1 MSSFFHRHQKTIIW
15 AVVIGF
21 LISGVGLI
29 GLNQSGVFDRTATT
43 SDGRSRYA
51 AQVNGLEIS
60 LEAADTAVSNLFTQ
74 YQNLYQQIGQDP
86 STLLLGADGALFRL
100 RLQAEAVNALIGQA
114 ILHQEAEDRRIRAE
128 RRDVTAAFEAQYNA
142 LLEENNITEDV
153 LRDYLVQQGRTLP
166 EFQDAMR
173 GSIEEQLV
181 TEALRSDIVGAIEP
195 SDEDLLGYL
204 EANITRYDVPEE
216 IRASHILVAD
226 LETATSVRAQLD
238 EGANFAQ
245 SAQEYSTD
253 ASKDNGGD
261 LGWFGRGRMVREFE
275 EAAFA
280 LQVGEISLP
289 VQSQF
294 GYHIILLTDRKDAH
308 TPTVDEI
315 KDELRTDF
323 IAEQE
328 TERFETWYEAERAA
342 SEVEIALP
350 LVNAYLLQMDDRNLG
365 LAEFERIRRAG
376 TESDPYLSYYI
387 GRIYEDKALD
397 ATRER
402 VDLEGIEDPTEEDL
416 ARIEELR
423 ADQDDYEA
431 ETLAA
436 YLAVLDDTTVDEAF
450 LNRIL
455 VLDPSSATAKYILGK
470 MIADRGDF
478 LTAEAHFS
486 DVIEKD
492 PTHVQAYIAS
502 GDLAAG
508 IGNHTKAASRY
519 EEALEQRPGDVSVL
533 LKLANAYLQLDRLD
547 DVAALI
553 EQIAAAD
560 PGNVRGLIVEGDL
573 AHQRLRNAVEER
585 ETLLKA
591 VDRTAEEDARL
602 AELGASI
609 SEFYETA
616 VARYR
621 AARDVTSTVDLTVKT
636 GHVQLLGG
644 RLDEAED
651 EFRAAILRS
660 PYTATAYKGL
670 GEVLAERGQIEEAV
684 ENLRTAL
691 NRSFDDAQK
700 TEIAQRIVE
709 LVPDDYVTRL
719 RLAKLFASQYML
731 GPAIREYSAVLADV
745 PGSIEAYL
753 GIADAYRGRTDY
765 ATAVEYL
772 GRGLLHTNVASER
785 LDLYQAIVQTLT
797 TQHGYTQPLPA
808 EGLDAL
814 IELAKLRIARGELT
828 AALDDLGRVLQT
840 ESAYRGDEVRAL
852 IIEAGG
858 EVPDLPAES
867 VGDLQ
872 TESATLSPDDDG
884 SPDAAK

>member
-1 MSSFFHRHQKTIIW
+1 MSSFFHRHQKGIIW
-15 AVVIGF
+15 VVVIGF

-29 GLNQSGVFDRTATT
+29 GLNQAGVFDRTAAT
-43 SDGRSRYA
+43 SDGRPRYA
-51 AQVNGLEIS
+51 AEVNDLEIS
-60 LEAADTAVSNLFTQ
+60 FEAADTAVSNLFAQ

-86 STLLLGADGALFRL
+86 STLLLGAAGALFRL
-100 RLQAEAVNALIGQA
+100 RLQAEAVDALIRQA
-114 ILHQEAEDRRIRAE
+114 ILHQEADDRRIRAD
-128 RRDVTAAFEAQYNA
+128 RREVSAAFEAQYNA

-153 LRDYLVQQGRTLP
+153 LGEYLVAQGRTLQG
-166 EFQDAMR
+166 FQDAMR
-173 GSIEEQLV
+173 DSIEEQLV
-181 TEALRSDIVGAIEP
+181 TGELRLDIVGTIEP
-195 SDEDLLGYL
+195 SDEDLLGHF

-238 EGANFAQ
+238 EGADFAQ
-245 SAQEYSTD
+245 LAQEYSTD
-253 ASKDNGGD
+253 SSKDNGGD
-261 LGWFGRGRMVREFE
+261 LGWFGRGRMVPEFE

-280 LQVGEISLP
+280 LQVSEISLP

-294 GYHIILLTDRKDAH
+294 GYHVILLTGRNDAH
-308 TPTVDEI
+308 TPTVDDI
-315 KDELRTDF
+315 KDELRDDF

-328 TERFETWYEAERAA
+328 TERFETWYEVAREA
-342 SEVEIALP
+342 SEIKIGLP
-350 LVNAYLLQMDDRNLG
+350 LVNAYLLQMGDRGLG

-376 TESDPYLSYYI
+376 TEADPYLSYYI

-397 ATRER
+397 AAQER

-416 ARIEELR
+416 TRIEELK
-423 ADQDDYEA
+423 ADQDAYEA
-431 ETLAA
+431 EALAA
-436 YLAVLDDTTVDEAF
+436 YLAVLDDITVDEAF

-455 VLDPSSATAKYILGK
+455 VLDPSSATAKYLLGK
-470 MIADRGDF
+470 MVADRGDF

-502 GDLAAG
+502 GDLAAD
-508 IGNHTKAASRY
+508 IGNHIKAATRY

-553 EQIAAAD
+553 EQVATVD
-560 PGNVRGLIVEGDL
+560 PGNVKGLIVEGDL
-573 AHQRLRNAVEER
+573 AYRQLQNTVEER
-585 ETLLKA
+585 TALLEV
-591 VDRTAEEDARL
+591 VDRTVEEEAQL
-602 AELGASI
+602 AELDVSI
-609 SEFYETA
+609 SGFYETA
-616 VARYR
+616 VARYQ
-621 AARDVTSTVDLTVKT
+621 AARDVTSAVDLTVKA
-636 GHVQLLGG
+636 GYVQLLGG

-660 PYTATAYKGL
+660 PYMATAYKGL
-670 GEVLAERGQIEEAV
+670 GEVLAQRGKIDEAE

-691 NRSFDDAQK
+691 NRSFDDVQK

-709 LVPDDYVTRL
+709 LVPDDYMTRL
-719 RLAKLFASQYML
+719 RLAKLFASRFML
-731 GPAIREYSAVLADV
+731 GAAIREYSAVLEDS
-745 PGSIEAYL
+745 PGSIEGYL
-753 GIADAYRGRTDY
+753 GIADAYRGRTEY

-772 GRGLLHTNVASER
+772 QRGLLHTNVASER

-797 TQHGYTQPLPA
+797 TQHGFGQPLPE

-828 AALDDLGRVLQT
+828 AALDDLESLRQA
-840 ESAYRGDEVRAL
+840 ESAYRSDEVRAL

-872 TESATLSPDDDG
+872 TESAPLSPDDDS
-884 SPDAAK
+884 SPYTDQ